1 MIDIVGRGNSL
12 SKTLIILNPI
22 SGHGTGARLWP
33 AIQTALRSGG
43 IDYDHA
49 QTSFPREP
57 IAIAER
63 AKRSGYETL
72 IAIGGD
78 GTVNEVVNGLM
89 RASKESPC
97 GTLGVIP
104 IGSGNDFSRTL
115 GLRADW
121 RAAVLRLIA
130 GRPTWIDIGK
140 MVCDAPAPGYDAGAY
155 YFVNAIDTGFGAR
168 TAQHAHDFRFLT
180 GMPMYLAAVFKTLVY
195 YSTPYVKIAL
205 NDQLIEQRSTMVAMN
220 NGREMGGGFKMAP
233 TASLED
239 GLLDVIIA
247 DGLGRLGILSLLPK
261 VIKGTH
267 IGDPRVKFTQAP
279 RVVIDSPDPLIVEA
293 DGEVP
298 FIGAHHLQV
307 EVLPK
312 HVQVIT

>member
-1 MIDIVGRGNSL
+1 MA
-12 SKTLIILNPI
+12 KTLVILNPI
-22 SGHGTGARLWP
+22 SGHGAGARLWP
-33 AIQTALRSGG
+33 SIQAALRAGR
-43 IDYDHA
+43 IDYDLA
-49 QTSFPREP
+49 QTARPRE
-57 IAIAER
+57 AIVVAER
-63 AKRSGYETL
+63 AKESGYETL
-72 IAIGGD
+72 IAVGGD
-78 GTVNEVVNGLM
+78 GTANEVVNGLM
-89 RASKESPC
+89 RASKERPC

-121 RAAVLRLIA
+121 RAAVQRLIA
-130 GRPTWIDIGK
+130 GRRIWIDIGK
-140 MVCDAPAPGYDAGAY
+140 MVCDAPAPGYDAGAH

-168 TAQHAHDFRFLT
+168 TAQHAHEFRFLT
-180 GMPMYLAAVFKTLVY
+180 GMPMYLAAIFKTLAY
-195 YSTPYVKIAL
+195 YSIPSVKIAL
-205 NDQLIEQRSTMVAMN
+205 NGQVIEQRSTIVAMN
-220 NGREMGGGFKMAP
+220 NGRQMGGGFNMAP

-267 IGDPRVKFTQAP
+267 IGDPRVQYTQAP

-298 FIGAHHLQV
+298 FIGAHHL
-307 EVLPK
+307 EAEILPK
-312 HVQVIT
+312 YVQVIA

>member
-1 MIDIVGRGNSL
+1 MA
-12 SKTLIILNPI
+12 KTLIILNPI
-22 SGHGTGARLWP
+22 SGHGAGERLWP
-33 AIQTALRSGG
+33 PIQTALRAGR
-43 IDYDHA
+43 IDYDLA
-49 QTSFPREP
+49 QTSLPRQA
-57 IAIAER
+57 IDIAER
-63 AKRSGYETL
+63 AKQSGYETL

-89 RASKESPC
+89 RASKQRPC

-121 RAAVLRLIA
+121 RAAVHRLIA

-140 MVCDAPAPGYDAGAY
+140 VICDAPAPGYDSGAH

-180 GMPMYLAAVFKTLVY
+180 GMPMYLAAIFKTLVN
-195 YSTPYVKIAL
+195 YSTPYLKIAL
-205 NDQLIEQRSTMVAMN
+205 NDQVIEQSSTIVAMN
-220 NGREMGGGFKMAP
+220 NGRQMGGGFKMAP

-239 GLLDVIIA
+239 GLLDVIIG

-261 VIKGTH
+261 VMNGTH
-267 IGDPRVKFTQAP
+267 IGDPRVKYMQAP

-293 DGEVP
+293 DGEIP
-298 FIGAHHLQV
+298 FIGAHHL
-307 EVLPK
+307 EAEILPK
-312 HVQVIT
+312 HVQVIV